1 MGLLP
6 KYEIEELK
14 REKREAKAAKKR
26 KENTRSKIV
35 RFLIVCEGERTE
47 PNYFQALVK
56 DQYSEVRDEKIVGE
70 GRSTCALVKRTLQIK
85 EELERKRELLFDRIW
100 VVFDKDDF
108 NDFNEAIKLAETYS
122 FNCAWT
128 NEAFE
133 LWYFLHFQYLDTGI
147 NRHDYIQK
155 LQNEIRKHPGFE
167 DYKYKK
173 NDASVYKIL
182 NTIGNEDFAKQCAV
196 RLRSIFEGDDDYKE
210 HKPCTTVDLLVN
222 ELENP
227 IKLLKNQQ

>member
-6 KYEIEELK
+6 KYKIEELK

-26 KENTRSKIV
+26 KENIRSKIV
-35 RFLIVCEGERTE
+35 RFLIVCEGEQTE

-56 DQYSEVRDEKIVGE
+56 DRYSEVRDENIVGE

-85 EELERKRELLFDRIW
+85 EELEGKRQLPFDRIW

-147 NRHDYIQK
+147 NRHDYIEK
-155 LQNEIRKHPGFE
+155 LQNEIRKHPGF
-167 DYKYKK
+167 DNYKYEK
-173 NDASVYKIL
+173 NDTSVYKVL
-182 NTIGNEDFAKQCAV
+182 NTLGSEDFAKQCAV
-196 RLRSIFEGDDDYKE
+196 RLRSKFEGDDDYKE
-210 HKPCTTVDLLVN
+210 HKPCTMVDLLVD

-227 IKLLKNQQ
+227 NKLIK